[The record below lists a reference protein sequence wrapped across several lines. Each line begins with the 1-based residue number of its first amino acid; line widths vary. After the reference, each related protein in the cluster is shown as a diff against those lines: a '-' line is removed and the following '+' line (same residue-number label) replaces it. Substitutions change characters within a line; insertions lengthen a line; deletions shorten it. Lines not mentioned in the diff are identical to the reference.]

1 MAAPPSVLSLAIPR
15 LFVAAGVMFWVCSA
29 LAVFWEG
36 LALQSPVSA
45 LHLGVLV
52 GPVSQ
57 LRNGTFAFGTG
68 CFGLAATWSRIFE
81 PGKGLFPCSLLL
93 GSAAFHTFALA
104 FAAAQGLL
112 AVQFADPRADAHA
125 LVLVRLISHG
135 LTTLGLLL
143 VLLPAVGRVRCPLP
157 DTSG

>member
-81 PGKGLFPCSLLL
+81 

-112 AVQFADPRADAHA
+112 AVQYADPRADAHA